1 MSRIFVWISWKI
13 FVHYVNLY
21 FRIDWITYLNADLVM
36 NAPPV
41 NMNIESTNAK
51 VKSNLLNNVILLDI
65 DLSVKQVKIFPTN
78 PKDPTIQTDIPEE

>member
-1 MSRIFVWISWKI
+1 
-13 FVHYVNLY
+13 
-21 FRIDWITYLNADLVM
+21 M

-51 VKSNLLNNVILLDI
+51 VKSNLLNSVILLDI

>member
-1 MSRIFVWISWKI
+1 MCNNKVQLWIFNILVVKS
-13 FVHYVNLY
+13 
-21 FRIDWITYLNADLVM
+21 YLNADLVM

-41 NMNIESTNAK
+41 KINIESTNAK

-78 PKDPTIQTDIPEE
+78 PKDPTIQTDMPEE

>member
-1 MSRIFVWISWKI
+1 MKI
-13 FVHYVNLY
+13 ICALCEFKLSYS
-21 FRIDWITYLNADLVM
+21 ITYLNADLVM